1 MKKITGI
8 FFVIAALAAGFYTL
22 HASSTAGFNLS
33 GAPGE
38 GNCSSCHIGKTNPDS
53 IGSIN
58 ILVNGEDT
66 STYFTPN
73 STYDI
78 EVISTHPGIVKFGF
92 ALNARYRGIEFN
104 DAGNFLTAGDSGV
117 LISDYVT
124 HNTAGNN
131 GNNLK
136 SWKFKW
142 KAPSQPEKNII
153 VLYAAAVMGNNDQ
166 ESRGDKVYVDS
177 LVLNSS
183 SSTWVKAN
191 NKEALKVY
199 QTALGWQL
207 HTPVPIKTVKVINMH
222 GQLEPIMLN
231 TETEGIYLLQLL
243 QPIRGI
249 KLLTIETENECWSN
263 KIIQF

>member
-8 FFVIAALAAGFYTL
+8 FFVIAAIAAGFYTL
-22 HASSTAGFNLS
+22 HASSTAGLNLS

-38 GNCSSCHIGKTNPDS
+38 GNCTSCHIGKSNPDS
-53 IGSIN
+53 LGSIN

-66 STYFTPN
+66 RTSFTPD

-78 EVISTHPGIVKFGF
+78 EVISAHPGIIKFGF

-104 DAGNFLTAGDSGV
+104 NAGNFIASGDSGV
-117 LISDYVT
+117 LVSDYVT

-166 ESRGDKVYVDS
+166 ETRGDKVYVDS
-177 LVLNSS
+177 LVLCSS
-183 SSTWVKAN
+183 SSAWVQAN
-191 NKEALKVY
+191 KKQALKVY

-207 HTPVPIKTVKVINMH
+207 HTSVPIKTVKVINMQ
-222 GQLEPIMLN
+222 GQLEPILLN
-231 TETEGIYLLQLL
+231 KETEGNYLLQLL
-243 QPIRGI
+243 EPVRGV
-249 KLLTIETENECWSN
+249 KLLIIETENEWWSQ
-263 KIIQF
+263 KTILF